1 MTTKGSSFFTV
12 EFSGQLGGWKNT
24 ANRREI
30 DQDAGTGMPFRIAWP
45 EGGQPEGMLERCCL
59 LL

>member
-1 MTTKGSSFFTV
+1 M
-12 EFSGQLGGWKNT
+12 EFSGQLGGWKKR

-45 EGGQPEGMLERCCL
+45 EAGQPEGMLERCCL